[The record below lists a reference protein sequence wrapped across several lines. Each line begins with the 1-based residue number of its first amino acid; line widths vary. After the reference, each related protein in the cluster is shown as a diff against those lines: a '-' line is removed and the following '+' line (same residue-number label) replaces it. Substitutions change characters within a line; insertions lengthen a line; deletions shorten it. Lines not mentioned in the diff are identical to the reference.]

1 MDGQGSPE
9 LSVCDIV
16 TFTTK
21 FTQYKVTSLILT
33 YQQGRFRNKAEI
45 FKGRRQ
51 KKKKFLILS
60 PDLCQGESN
69 EPTPDLLRVDHFRDG
84 IAAINQVIANKKIK
98 LVRFTELSLM
108 DDETYGAA
116 DELKPLPKC

>member
-1 MDGQGSPE
+1 MIIFLCLQEPQREG
-9 LSVCDIV
+9 V
-16 TFTTK
+16 K
-21 FTQYKVTSLILT
+21 K
-33 YQQGRFRNKAEI
+33 RFSN
-45 FKGRRQ
+45 
-51 KKKKFLILS
+51 FLNLS